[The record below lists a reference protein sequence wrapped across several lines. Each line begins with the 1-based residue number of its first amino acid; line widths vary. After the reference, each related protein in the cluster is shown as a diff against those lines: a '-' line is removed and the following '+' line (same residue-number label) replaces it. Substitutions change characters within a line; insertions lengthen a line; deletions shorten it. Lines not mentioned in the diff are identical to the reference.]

1 MHPAK
6 FCGDACRSSAT
17 GARGTW
23 PRRRTRLE
31 TRPAVARRHGSGPA
45 AASGPARYHGCRRHP
60 EARRS
65 RWSPVVRDSIPHP
78 AARRAGEHGRG
89 WDDERPRPAREV
101 CARTAGTDVGVT
113 IACGPPHKGVPRA
126 AEPASRWRSP
136 AARRGQAQPALGWPA
151 HSARRARVSGGRS
164 RRAAGRRSWRA
175 AARRSR
181 RAAARRSRRAAGR
194 PAVRPPTGSVPAP
207 ADTQRRV
214 GAGPGIRGLPR
225 SCHRPVPPT
234 PHRRRRPGL

>member
-136 AARRGQAQPALGWPA
+136 AARRGQAQPALGW
-151 HSARRARVSGGRS
+151 RARLGPPRGC
-164 RRAAGRRSWRA
+164 AAGRRSWRA
-175 AARRSR
+175 AARRSW

-207 ADTQRRV
+207 ADTQRRI

>member
-45 AASGPARYHGCRRHP
+45 AASGPARYHGCRRNP

-78 AARRAGEHGRG
+78 AARRAGAHGRG

-113 IACGPPHKGVPRA
+113 IACGPPREGAPRAGGADVPRA
-126 AEPASRWRSP
+126 GGADVPRADPPFGRRP
-136 AARRGQAQPALGWPA
+136 AASPLRPTLRGA
-151 HSARRARVSGGRS
+151 
-164 RRAAGRRSWRA
+164 
-175 AARRSR
+175 
-181 RAAARRSRRAAGR
+181 
-194 PAVRPPTGSVPAP
+194 SVPASS
-207 ADTQRRV
+207 ACATN
-214 GAGPGIRGLPR
+214 
-225 SCHRPVPPT
+225 SPPSSAS
-234 PHRRRRPGL
+234 RA

>member
-6 FCGDACRSSAT
+6 FCADACRSSAT

-89 WDDERPRPAREV
+89 WDDERRRPAREV

-164 RRAAGRRSWRA
+164 RRAAARRSRRA

-214 GAGPGIRGLPR
+214 GAGVIGLCHQLPTVVGVPGW
-225 SCHRPVPPT
+225 
-234 PHRRRRPGL
+234 